1 MGKTAYD
8 IVMEQREKIVE
19 KIISNM
25 EKGYIFTPKSWNKD
39 ILRPQNPISN
49 VKYNGANRLILGY
62 TAIEKEYKDPRWL
75 TYKQA
80 QENNL
85 RIKKDELKNYTIC
98 EKWIWTKE
106 IDVEDEENK
115 GKFHKETIT
124 LNKPIVMYFRVYN
137 GEQIENMPELE
148 INELE
153 TSEITRLADDYIT
166 SSACKIEEVAQE
178 RSFYSPTEDKIVLPI
193 RNSFTT
199 DQHFLSVLWHEM
211 AHSTGHKD
219 RLNRDLSDTFGSTE
233 YAKEELRAELSAV
246 FLEAEYG
253 LENKIE
259 DTHTNYFNS
268 WIKVLKDNPKELF
281 FASNDA
287 SKITDCLI
295 NNYEKVRA
303 IKQEIARVDEQIDRV
318 RTANEELKSELEA
331 LENENILP
339 EVKNLLADLQYPDEL
354 VEKYK
359 PFICDIKDNAF
370 LEENKAIIKSLTDLE
385 SIDSKAKVF
394 INWSENPNFKE
405 YDILTLQKANEICE
419 SEQIRLSQDLGYDKV
434 KFTLFFPGENGK
446 YKFLTDRIDLGDSSQ
461 KNLCDFLEKFYKIDT
476 NILLD
481 KEVAIYFKEN
491 PFSESLVDTIK
502 RGTLYPEAIRI
513 NEEYNEF
520 LKEAKQEYEELLKI
534 APEEREKIEKE
545 YNLYVK
551 NTYLNKLAYYKAQA
565 SIPNWTVTGRGNY
578 NFSKLE
584 KRNEREMK
592 AFDKLTETKNKWIRF
607 KKSIESKIKKAEK
620 KAEMKSIAEKLII
633 GSQNPVKFHKAKIG
647 NIDCYRSENYIIVK
661 HYSAFTVLSK
671 QWESELAKQE
681 NIWQLHIPSSLDNRR
696 FSTLRDAKYLASYLE
711 NNSETAESES
721 SKSIIQELKDKLYTT
736 TKEMYKSMINED
748 DIENPKSDEYKNCKK
763 ETEKIKLELL
773 NNGVEDK
780 EQEEIISSAKKD
792 FKEEIKPEVQASK
805 VEREIIIEQEI
816 FVEQ

>member
-8 IVMEQREKIVE
+8 IVMEQREKIVN

-49 VKYNGANRLILGY
+49 IKYNGANRLILGY

-80 QENNL
+80 KENNL
-85 RIKKDELKNYTIC
+85 RIKKDELKNYTVC

-106 IDVEDEENK
+106 IDVEDEEKK
-115 GKFHKETIT
+115 GNFHKETIT

-137 GEQIENMPELE
+137 GEQVENMPELE
-148 INELE
+148 ISELG
-153 TSEITRLADDYIT
+153 TTEITKLADDYIT

-219 RLNRDLSDTFGSTE
+219 RLNRDLSGAFGSTE

-281 FASNDA
+281 SASNDA
-287 SKITDCLI
+287 SKITDCLM
-295 NNYEKVRA
+295 NNYEKVRV

-318 RTANEELKSELEA
+318 RTENEELKSEIEA
-331 LENENILP
+331 IENDKILP
-339 EVKNLLADLQYPDEL
+339 EIKDLLVDLQYSDEL
-354 VEKYK
+354 IEKYK
-359 PFICDIKDNAF
+359 YFIYDIKDNAY
-370 LEENKAIIKSLTDLE
+370 LEDNKAIVKSLADLE
-385 SIDSKAKVF
+385 SIDSKAKIF
-394 INWSENPNFKE
+394 INWSENPNFKR
-405 YDILTLQKANEICE
+405 YDILTLDKANDICE
-419 SEQIRLSQDLGYDKV
+419 SEQIRISQDLGYDKV

-446 YKFLTDRIDLGDSSQ
+446 YKFLTDRIDIGDSTQ
-461 KNLCDFLEKFYKIDT
+461 KNLCDFLEKFYKLDT
-476 NILLD
+476 SILLN

-491 PFSESLVDTIK
+491 PFSEMLIDTIK
-502 RGTLYPEAIRI
+502 RGTLYPEAIKI
-513 NEEYNEF
+513 NEEYNGF
-520 LKEAKQEYEELLKI
+520 LNEVKQEYEELLKL
-534 APEEREKIEKE
+534 APEEKEKIEKE

-584 KRNEREMK
+584 KRNERERK
-592 AFDKLTETKNKWIRF
+592 AYEKLTETNNKWTSF
-607 KKSIESKIKKAEK
+607 KHSIKARIKKAEK
-620 KAEMKSIAEKLII
+620 KEEMKSIAEKLII
-633 GSQNPVKFHKAKIG
+633 GSQNPVKFRKTKIG

-711 NNSETAESES
+711 NNSETAESEN
-721 SKSIIQELKDKLYTT
+721 SKLSIQELKEKLYNT
-736 TKEMYKSMINED
+736 TKDMYKSMIAEE

-763 ETEKIKLELL
+763 ETEKIKFELS
-773 NNGVEDK
+773 NNGVKEE

-792 FKEEIKPEVQASK
+792 FKEEIKLELQAK
-805 VEREIIIEQEI
+805 NVDKEIIIEQEI
-816 FVEQ
+816 SVEQ